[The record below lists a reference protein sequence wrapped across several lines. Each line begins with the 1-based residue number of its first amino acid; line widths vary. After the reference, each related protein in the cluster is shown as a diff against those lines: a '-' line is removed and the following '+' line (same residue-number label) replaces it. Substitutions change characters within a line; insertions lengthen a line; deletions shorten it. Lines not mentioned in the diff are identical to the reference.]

1 MLSSDKFTTKA
12 FKTPGQA
19 IRYFYKS
26 AFLCVSVKL
35 GGPFAGGL
43 TDWPAILIR
52 DPGTWH
58 GWKLVSSE
66 CDDRS
71 NVRDPREGVYVRT
84 DIFTGYSVIVSVSV
98 LLSVCPHSSAT

>member
-1 MLSSDKFTTKA
+1 MLSSDKFTTKT

-35 GGPFAGGL
+35 GGPLAGGP

-52 DPGTWH
+52 NLDTRH

-66 CDDRS
+66 RDDQS
-71 NVRDPREGVYVRT
+71 NVRDPLEGVYVRT
-84 DIFTGYSVIVSVSV
+84 DLFTGYSEIVSVSV
-98 LLSVCPHSSAT
+98 LLSVCPHYKE